1 MRRLTVFNSVTL
13 DGYFTGPNGDLGWAH
28 ENADAEWNAFT
39 AENASGGG
47 GELLFGR
54 ITYEMMASFWPTPAA
69 RQSMP
74 EVAAGMN
81 AMPKVVFS
89 RTLDNATWSNTRLI
103 REDPASAV
111 RRMKRESGPDMLIFG
126 SGTIVSQ
133 LTQAGLIDEFQIVLN
148 PIVLGAGRTMFEGLT
163 TPLRLKRTKSR
174 AFGNGNMVLSYEPAR

>member
-13 DGYFTGPNGDLGWAH
+13 DGYFTGTNGDLSWAH
-28 ENADAEWNAFT
+28 KNADAEWNAFT

-69 RQSMP
+69 EQSQP

-89 RTLDNATWSNTRLI
+89 RTLKDASWSNTKLVKD
-103 REDPASAV
+103 DPVSAV
-111 RRMKRESGPDMLIFG
+111 RRMKSERGDDLLIFG

-133 LTQAGLIDEFQIVLN
+133 LTQARLIDEYQIVLV
-148 PIVLGAGRTMFEGLT
+148 PIILGAGRTMFEGLKK
-163 TPLRLKRTKSR
+163 PLNLKRTKSR
-174 AFGNGNMVLSYEPAR
+174 AFGNGNMVLSYEPAD

>member
-1 MRRLTVFNSVTL
+1 
-13 DGYFTGPNGDLGWAH
+13 
-28 ENADAEWNAFT
+28 
-39 AENASGGG
+39 
-47 GELLFGR
+47 
-54 ITYEMMASFWPTPAA
+54 
-69 RQSMP
+69 
-74 EVAAGMN
+74 
-81 AMPKVVFS
+81 VVFS
-89 RTLDNATWSNTRLI
+89 RTLDNATWNNTRLI

-174 AFGNGNMVLSYEPAR
+174 AFGNGNTVLSYEPAR